1 MQKKSLENVNELNPI
16 INLPVEAFLE
26 KNYIE
31 NSGDKIEIYRRL
43 AVIRE
48 EREIK
53 DLREELTDRFG
64 KITEPVEN
72 LLQIALIRLAAKNL
86 GVISIKEKDLR
97 VEILFSDLKKLSV
110 QGIIDLS
117 KIFRRDFK
125 FVESSQ
131 RIFLTFRTKK
141 NMLSR
146 ILNVLRALGG

>member
-1 MQKKSLENVNELNPI
+1 M
-16 INLPVEAFLE
+16 
-26 KNYIE
+26 
-31 NSGDKIEIYRRL
+31 
-43 AVIRE
+43 
-48 EREIK
+48 
-53 DLREELTDRFG
+53 REELTDRFG